1 MEVSCP
7 TLACGPDTGK
17 GDTMNRRAFTRS
29 VAASAALAVLDAR
42 VATGEA
48 AGGAPSGSPSPD
60 ATRLPP
66 LAIGMLVYPDM
77 VLLDLVGPQTVFS
90 LLMAKVHLVGKDSRP
105 ATTDVGVAVQPT
117 TTFADCPEQLDV
129 LFVPGG
135 LKGTVAAMD
144 DPETLDFLARRG
156 TSARFV
162 TSVCTGS
169 LLLGA
174 AGLLRGYRAAS
185 HWYVRDLLPLLG
197 ATPAAERVVMDRNRL
212 TGGGVTAGID
222 FGLTLAATLRGQ
234 EYARRVQLVIEYD
247 PQPPHRAGTP
257 ETAGAAAAD
266 DVRRRRAP
274 AIAAARQAALRAKA
288 RLGT

>member
-1 MEVSCP
+1 M
-7 TLACGPDTGK
+7 T
-17 GDTMNRRAFTRS
+17 RREFTRT
-29 VAASAALAVLDAR
+29 VGASATLAVLAGR
-42 VATGEA
+42 TAAVEA
-48 AGGAPSGSPSPD
+48 AGTAPATVPPPD

-66 LAIGMLVYPDM
+66 LTIAMLVHPDM

-90 LLMAKVHLVGKDSRP
+90 LLMAKVLLVGKDPRP
-105 ATTDVGVAVQPT
+105 VTTDVGVPVQPT
-117 TTFADCPEQLDV
+117 TTFAECPEQLDV

-135 LKGTVAAMD
+135 LKGTIAAMD
-144 DPETLDFLARRG
+144 DRDTLDFLASRG
-156 TSARFV
+156 RSARYV

-197 ATPAAERVVMDRNRL
+197 ATPAAERVVVDRNRL

-222 FGLTLAATLRGQ
+222 FGLTLAAALRGE

-247 PQPPHRAGTP
+247 PQPPYRAGTP

-274 AIAAARQAALRAKA
+274 AIAAAEQAALRAKA

>member
-1 MEVSCP
+1 
-7 TLACGPDTGK
+7 
-17 GDTMNRRAFTRS
+17 MNRREFTRS
-29 VAASAALAVLDAR
+29 VGTGAALAVLGGGAAR
-42 VATGEA
+42 SEATGA
-48 AGGAPSGSPSPD
+48 APASPPPPD
-60 ATRLPP
+60 ATRLQP
-66 LAIGMLVYPDM
+66 LTIAMLVHPDM

-90 LLMAKVHLVGKDSRP
+90 LLMAKVHLVAKEPRP
-105 ATTDVGVAVQPT
+105 VTTDVGVSVEPT
-117 TTFADCPEQLDV
+117 TTFAECPEQLDV

-144 DPETLDFLARRG
+144 DRATLDFLAGRG
-156 TSARFV
+156 GSARYV

-174 AGLLRGYRAAS
+174 AGLLRGYRATS

-197 ATPAAERVVMDRNRL
+197 ATPAAGRVVVDRNRL

-222 FGLTLAATLRGQ
+222 FGLTLAAALRSE

-247 PQPPHRAGTP
+247 PQPPYRAGTP

-266 DVRRRRAP
+266 DVRRRRAA
-274 AIAAARQAALRAKA
+274 AIAAAEQAARRAKA